1 MSKPRRRKQK
11 KQVKPELKLRQFAAT
26 ELSDQLAALPC
37 AADLPRFMVDTVA
50 GAYAP
55 ADAHLMIEGFGAA
68 AARPVTLRAN
78 TLKATAEDIAAA
90 LDAAGIAHNPVA
102 WYPDAFILPEA
113 QVSDLW
119 DLDIYR
125 DGKIYLQSLS
135 SMMPPLVL
143 GAQAGEDILDMCAA
157 PGGKTTQIAALTQGQ
172 AHLTACEMNIPRAEK
187 LESNLHRQGAKN
199 VPVMRIDARE
209 LDEFF
214 RFDRILLDAPCTGTG
229 TVISGNE
236 KSLRGLTE
244 QLLSKCARSQ
254 RALLD
259 RAMGALKPGGTLVY
273 STCSIMPQENE
284 DALQEALDKHMD
296 CELIP
301 LDGTPS
307 ESEARRAQEA
317 GEEPRV
323 ESNALTEAIAAGQV
337 SAIANGLPGT
347 LTIPPSRDFEG
358 FYIALIRKRSYR
370 TDPKLNK
377 LSLCAFALLVA
388 MLFKHRTL
396 LAFGPFALNGRDH
409 KVDDRGGNDCAHTQA
424 NRAKHCCQFHT
435 ASPLF

>member
-11 KQVKPELKLRQFAAT
+11 KQVKAELKLRQFAAT
-26 ELSDQLAALPC
+26 ELSDQLAAQHS

-55 ADAHLMIEGFGAA
+55 ADAELMIEGFGAA
-68 AARPVTLRAN
+68 ATRPVTLRAN

-90 LDAAGIAHNPVA
+90 LGAAGIAHNPVA

-172 AHLTACEMNIPRAEK
+172 AHLTACEMSIPRAEK

-244 QLLSKCARSQ
+244 QLLEQVRPLAASTSGSRHGSPQTGRHAR
-254 RALLD
+254 LFDLFD
-259 RAMGALKPGGTLVY
+259 L
-273 STCSIMPQENE
+273 
-284 DALQEALDKHMD
+284 
-296 CELIP
+296 
-301 LDGTPS
+301 
-307 ESEARRAQEA
+307 
-317 GEEPRV
+317 
-323 ESNALTEAIAAGQV
+323 AAGKRGRPARGPRQ
-337 SAIANGLPGT
+337 AHGLRAH
-347 LTIPPSRDFEG
+347 PPRRHAE
-358 FYIALIRKRSYR
+358 RKRSTPR
-370 TDPKLNK
+370 PG
-377 LSLCAFALLVA
+377 S
-388 MLFKHRTL
+388 R
-396 LAFGPFALNGRDH
+396 
-409 KVDDRGGNDCAHTQA
+409 
-424 NRAKHCCQFHT
+424 
-435 ASPLF
+435 

>member
-26 ELSDQLAALPC
+26 ELSDQLAAQHS

-55 ADAHLMIEGFGAA
+55 TDAQLMIEGFGAA
-68 AARPVTLRAN
+68 ATRPVTLRANTLKATAAATRPVTLRAN
-78 TLKATAEDIAAA
+78 TLKATAEDIAVA
-90 LDAAGIAHNPVA
+90 LDEAGLAHQTVT

-172 AHLTACEMNIPRAEK
+172 AHLTACEMSIPRAEK

-244 QLLSKCARSQ
+244 QLLVKCARSQ

-273 STCSIMPQENE
+273 STCSILPQENE

-307 ESEARRAQEA
+307 ESETRRAQDA
-317 GEEPRV
+317 GEEPHI
-323 ESNALTEAIAAGQV
+323 ESNALTEAIAAGHV
-337 SAIANGLPGT
+337 SSVANGMPGT

-358 FYIALIRKRSYR
+358 FYIALIRKRS
-370 TDPKLNK
+370 
-377 LSLCAFALLVA
+377 
-388 MLFKHRTL
+388 
-396 LAFGPFALNGRDH
+396 
-409 KVDDRGGNDCAHTQA
+409 
-424 NRAKHCCQFHT
+424 
-435 ASPLF
+435 

>member
-26 ELSDQLAALPC
+26 ELSDRLAALPC

-50 GAYAP
+50 GAYTP
-55 ADAHLMIEGFGAA
+55 ADAELMIEGFGAA
-68 AARPVTLRAN
+68 ATRPVTLRAN

-90 LDAAGIAHNPVA
+90 LDAAGIAHQTVA
-102 WYPDAFILPEA
+102 WYPDAFILPDA

-143 GAQAGEDILDMCAA
+143 GARAGEDILDMCAA

-172 AHLTACEMNIPRAEK
+172 AHLTACEMSIPRAEK
-187 LESNLHRQGAKN
+187 LEANLGRQGAKN

-244 QLLSKCARSQ
+244 QLLVKCARSQ

-259 RAMGALKPGGTLVY
+259 RAMGG
-273 STCSIMPQENE
+273 PQTGR
-284 DALQEALDKHMD
+284 H
-296 CELIP
+296 
-301 LDGTPS
+301 
-307 ESEARRAQEA
+307 A
-317 GEEPRV
+317 GLFDV
-323 ESNALTEAIAAGQV
+323 FDFAAGKRGCPARGPRQ
-337 SAIANGLPGT
+337 AHGLRAH
-347 LTIPPSRDFEG
+347 PPQRHAE
-358 FYIALIRKRSYR
+358 RKRSTPRPGCRRQAAYR
-370 TDPKLNK
+370 VQRPYR
-377 LSLCAFALLVA
+377 SHC
-388 MLFKHRTL
+388 
-396 LAFGPFALNGRDH
+396 
-409 KVDDRGGNDCAHTQA
+409 RGSGIGHHQRHARHAHHSAQS
-424 NRAKHCCQFHT
+424 R
-435 ASPLF
+435 L